1 MKKDIAPQRRSRK
14 NTVVAAM
21 LAAVIVMAFVCL
33 LVGSSNMSLGDAFAA
48 LAKKGSSA
56 NNRIIW
62 NIRIPRV
69 LAAVIA
75 GAGLSASGLV
85 MQTNLNNPMASPST
99 LGVSNAAVFGA
110 NLSII
115 AFSGGF
121 LSTGNNVA
129 NFAAGAN
136 PYATSLMAF
145 IFSTLS
151 ILLILGLCRM
161 RSFSPN
167 VVVLAGLA
175 VGAVWTAATTIL
187 QFYATDVGLSA
198 AVIWNFGDLG
208 RATYRTDAI
217 MLAAVAAG
225 LIIFSLLSWRYNV
238 LLSGDASAK
247 SMGVNVDALR
257 FVSMLAASVITAV
270 CVSFL
275 GVIGF
280 VGVIC
285 PHVTKKLLGQDHR
298 YSIRLRALRKPAA
311 SACGYALAQY
321 GQRLGTAG
329 RRDNL
334 PARRALLCGGHLL
347 EKGGRRMLKIEDLR
361 FSYSRRSAPVL
372 NGVDLELR
380 DGEIGILLGKNG
392 SGKTTLFKNI
402 LGIGTPSGG
411 TIRFDGEDLLKLPKR
426 DRARRIAYVPQ
437 HIHFGALTVYDS
449 ILMGRV
455 SYFGL
460 RAGKEDYDVV
470 DRIMAEMKLESF
482 ADRNAENLSGGEKQ
496 KIAIARAL
504 AQEPKM
510 LVFDEPTGNLDIANE
525 ELIIE
530 EAKKV
535 ARSRNIAILSSL
547 HDLNQALYFGDRFF
561 FLKDGRVKYSGGQ
574 DMICPEIIKDIFDIN
589 SKIIEHNGKKI
600 ILGGKQYEN

>member
-33 LVGSSNMSLGDAFAA
+33 FVGSSNMSLSEAFAA

-198 AVIWNFGDLG
+198 AVIWNFGDLA

-225 LIIFSLLSWRYNV
+225 GLS
-238 LLSGDASAK
+238 D
-247 SMGVNVDALR
+247 
-257 FVSMLAASVITAV
+257 
-270 CVSFL
+270 
-275 GVIGF
+275 
-280 VGVIC
+280 
-285 PHVTKKLLGQDHR
+285 
-298 YSIRLRALRKPAA
+298 
-311 SACGYALAQY
+311 
-321 GQRLGTAG
+321 
-329 RRDNL
+329 
-334 PARRALLCGGHLL
+334 ARRAELTLAL
-347 EKGGRRMLKIEDLR
+347 
-361 FSYSRRSAPVL
+361 SALPQKPVTAFDDETL
-372 NGVDLELR
+372 FFALPPE
-380 DGEIGILLGKNG
+380 EIGAFAEAARPLCEAARAGMAVSQTFALDRLSAQIRLCRFALLAAGTQTVFMREIG
-392 SGKTTLFKNI
+392 STLFFTALERRVSLAPYLCEDVIRVMDEDATRGSALSRSLYAYLLNFMDLKKAAQQ
-402 LGIGTPSGG
+402 LGIHRNTLEYQVRKMNAVIGG
-411 TIRFDGEDLLKLPKR
+411 QPDEQKRFMMMCT
-426 DRARRIAYVPQ
+426 Y
-437 HIHFGALTVYDS
+437 
-449 ILMGRV
+449 
-455 SYFGL
+455 
-460 RAGKEDYDVV
+460 
-470 DRIMAEMKLESF
+470 
-482 ADRNAENLSGGEKQ
+482 
-496 KIAIARAL
+496 
-504 AQEPKM
+504 KM
-510 LVFDEPTGNLDIANE
+510 LALPDAGVP
-525 ELIIE
+525 EL
-530 EAKKV
+530 
-535 ARSRNIAILSSL
+535 
-547 HDLNQALYFGDRFF
+547 
-561 FLKDGRVKYSGGQ
+561 
-574 DMICPEIIKDIFDIN
+574 
-589 SKIIEHNGKKI
+589 
-600 ILGGKQYEN
+600 